1 MVQKDYTQGIRDGL
15 SIGLGYFSVSFSFG
29 ILAVKGGLGVFS
41 ATLISMV
48 TLTSAGQFAG
58 LESIISS
65 SSIIAMALTQLVINM
80 RYALMSLALSQ
91 KLKPNTN
98 TFKRCIIAFFNTD
111 EIFAVA
117 MGRST
122 DVTLPYMLGLAL
134 LPWIGWSSGTLCGA
148 VAGQILPASVTS
160 ALGVALYAMFIAIVV
175 PAVKEFKPVRFAVV
189 IAAVLSCLILL
200 LPSLKSFSIIL
211 CTIIA
216 SAITAWL
223 FPVEQKEEQE

>member
-1 MVQKDYTQGIRDGL
+1 MTQKDYTSGIKDGL

-29 ILAVKGGLGVFS
+29 ILAVNGGLGVFS

-65 SSIIAMALTQLVINM
+65 SSIVAMALTQLIINM

-98 TFKRCIIAFFNTD
+98 TLKRCIIAFFNTD

-122 DVTLPYMLGLAL
+122 HVTLPYMLGLAL

-148 VAGQILPASVTS
+148 VAGQILPDSVTS

-175 PAVKEFKPVRFAVV
+175 PAVKEFKPVRFAVI
-189 IAAVLSCLILL
+189 IAAVLSCIIILF
-200 LPSLKSFSIIL
+200 PVLKSFSIII
-211 CTIIA
+211 CTISA
-216 SAITAWL
+216 AAITAWL
-223 FPVEQKEEQE
+223 FPVETKEDKQ